1 MARSVHAWRS
11 SSPGTPTQSW
21 QMRPDVAVPATR
33 YSSMWKMPELRRT
46 STRSRWLRAPGAQ
59 SSTMPGTS
67 TVPPS

>member
-1 MARSVHAWRS
+1 
-11 SSPGTPTQSW
+11 
-21 QMRPDVAVPATR
+21 
-33 YSSMWKMPELRRT
+33 MWKMPELRRT